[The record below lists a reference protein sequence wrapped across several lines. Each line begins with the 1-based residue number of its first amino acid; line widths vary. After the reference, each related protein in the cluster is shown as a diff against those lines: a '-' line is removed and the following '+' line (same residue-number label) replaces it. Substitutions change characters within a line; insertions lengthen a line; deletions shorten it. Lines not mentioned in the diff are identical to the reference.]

1 MITDREAV
9 EILLV
14 LVAGLLIMYGVIH
27 LTGLLIRMGVG
38 G

>member
-1 MITDREAV
+1 MITDREGIEA
-9 EILLV
+9 LLM
-14 LVAGLLIMYGVIH
+14 LVAGVLMVHGAIH

>member
-1 MITDREAV
+1 MITVRETTEA
-9 EILLV
+9 LLMLVVGV
-14 LVAGLLIMYGVIH
+14 LMMYGAIH